1 MIVLGLIYAF
11 IWWAATAIGAA
22 GILLIILRSLFLYT
36 DVNPFTWHARN
47 VRRVTDPVILPV
59 RRMLVAFR
67 LDPMVAPF
75 IVVILLILILVLL
88 VQFAGNVLNMLAGI
102 LYVVTNRRPGAPAA
116 IVGYLLFG
124 LLGLYT
130 LAIFGRIIFSWVG
143 ASYDNRLARFLIQ
156 VTEPLLAPL
165 RRLVPA
171 VGMFD
176 VSPLVAFFILWI
188 AQSIVA
194 SVLLHDWPVRFF

>member
-47 VRRVTDPVILPV
+47 VRRVTDPVILPA
-59 RRMLVAFR
+59 RRMLVALR

-88 VQFAGNVLNMLAGI
+88 VQFAGNVLNMVAGI
-102 LYVVTNRRPGAPAA
+102 LYVVANRRPGAPAA

-143 ASYDNRLARFLIQ
+143 AGYANRLARFLIQ
-156 VTEPLLAPL
+156 VTEPLLAPV
-165 RRLVPA
+165 RRLVPT

-176 VSPLVAFFILWI
+176 ISPLVAFFILWI

-194 SVLLHDWPVRFF
+194 AVLLHDWPVRFF